1 MPLALG
7 RRKQV
12 ADVLMIG
19 EAGREARGRGCATE
33 ATPFRGEATPFRGES
48 SPRRAR
54 EKGQGPAVAGVGHG
68 AGILSWPAEA
78 QISHGK
84 F

>member
-1 MPLALG
+1 MEEDSHAFGFGPE
-7 RRKQV
+7 KHV

-19 EAGREARGRGCATE
+19 EAGREARGRGCAT
-33 ATPFRGEATPFRGES
+33 EATPFRGES